1 MEKPLRVS
9 RVWEQYFSS
18 EEEYSYW
25 KMNHR
30 GELLFPDEE
39 KDQMRCNNCYRR
51 GVCRVENLARQ
62 TRDYLLLLEL
72 EEDNDKREHQV
83 GRYLRGSDDC
93 PGYLEDAI
101 FAGLLS
107 RGESLQ
113 IISEVTRKGPLSEVL
128 LSRCRGYLGPAD

>member
-1 MEKPLRVS
+1 MGQQL
-9 RVWEQYFSS
+9 WEQYFSS

-30 GELLFPDEE
+30 EE
-39 KDQMRCNNCYRR
+39 ILTPNKERDQMRCNSCYRR
-51 GVCRVENLARQ
+51 GNCRIESLARQ
-62 TRDYLLLLEL
+62 TRDHLLLLEL
-72 EEDNDKREHQV
+72 EEDDDRREHQV
-83 GRYLRGSDDC
+83 GRYLRGSSDC

-107 RGESLQ
+107 RAESLQ
-113 IISEVTRKGPLSEVL
+113 IISEITRRGSLSEIL